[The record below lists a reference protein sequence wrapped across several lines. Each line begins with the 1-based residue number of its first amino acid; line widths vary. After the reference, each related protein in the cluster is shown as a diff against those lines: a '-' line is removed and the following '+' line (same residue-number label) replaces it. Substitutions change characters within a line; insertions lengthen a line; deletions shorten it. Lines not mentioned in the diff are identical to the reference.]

1 MFADR
6 VDGGRRLAQRLGHLR
21 TEQPLVL
28 GLPRGG
34 VPVAA
39 EVAGALGAP
48 LDVLVVRK
56 LGCPWQ
62 PELGLGAV
70 GEDGVTIH
78 NQELI
83 GQAGV
88 EPDELEAV
96 ARRERAELERRLRRY
111 RGDRPPQPVAGR
123 TVILVDDGVAT
134 GATASAAIR
143 VLRRRGARRVVL
155 AVPVAAPE
163 AVQALRGDADEVVAV
178 ETPASLQAIG
188 RHYGDFGQ
196 TSDEQVARLLSGAG
210 PGAAPAAGGAAADDP
225 TRACQIDLG
234 PVRLEGDLA
243 TPSEP
248 SGIVVFAHGSG
259 SGRHSPRNRLVAGAL
274 NQGGLG
280 TLLLDL
286 LTADEERSRANVFDI
301 GLLADRLAGATGW
314 LRAQPEA
321 RGLPIGYFGASTGAA
336 AALCAA
342 ADLGERVA
350 AIVSRGGRPDLAG
363 PCLPSVAAPT
373 LLIVGGRDE
382 LVLRLNREARER
394 LRCESDLQVVPG
406 ATHLFEEP
414 GALDRVAALAT
425 GWFTRRMRMR
435 MRPPAG

>member
-6 VDGGRRLAQRLGHLR
+6 ADGGRRLARRLGHLR
-21 TEQPLVL
+21 ADEPLVV

-70 GEDGVTIH
+70 GEDGVTVH
-78 NQELI
+78 NHELI

-123 TVILVDDGVAT
+123 TVIVVDDGVAT

-178 ETPASLQAIG
+178 ETPASLLAIG

-196 TSDEQVARLLSGAG
+196 TSDEQVARLLADSGPA
-210 PGAAPAAGGAAADDP
+210 AAPAAGAAAAADDP
-225 TRACQIDLG
+225 TRACQVDLG

-243 TPSEP
+243 TPAEP

-259 SGRHSPRNRLVAGAL
+259 SGRHSPRNRLVAGVL

-286 LTADEERSRANVFDI
+286 LTAAEERSRANVFDI

-314 LRAQPEA
+314 LQMQPEA
-321 RGLPIGYFGASTGAA
+321 RGLPVGYFGASTGAA

-342 ADLGERVA
+342 AALGERVA

-363 PCLPSVAAPT
+363 PCLPAVTAPT
-373 LLIVGGRDE
+373 LLVVGGRDE

-394 LRCESDLQVVPG
+394 LRCESELEVVPG

-425 GWFTRRMRMR
+425 GWFRRQMP